1 MRRKYDYAE
10 IKKEINDLKITP
22 YAYYKQK
29 GYSYNVVKN
38 GLGKIKKSR
47 CQCQQQNVEK
57 RQLKM

>member
-10 IKKEINDLKITP
+10 IKKEINDFKITP

-38 GLGKIKKSR
+38 GLGKMEKSR
-47 CQCQQQNVEK
+47 
-57 RQLKM
+57 